1 MPLTYNIQ
9 TVPVPPLKSR
19 NQNGFNWM
27 FRCLLSSLLLFIGSF
42 NAEAQPPRPS
52 QAQDTVRI
60 VEILQADQFLFRTI
74 DSVTQLQILKGH
86 VRIRQG
92 ETYFSADS
100 IIYNEQNNFM
110 EAFGNVQ
117 IRDADSIKIYSSY
130 MQYEGTRKLATF
142 RKQVKLTDGNS
153 TLFTDEMD
161 YDMNAKIGTYRNGGR
176 IESKQTTLTSNEGFY
191 YADIKDVYFIGNV
204 KMSDPDVALAS
215 DSLLYNTGNQVATFI
230 APTTIKSKSSV
241 VNTREGYYDLK
252 FKKAKFGS
260 RARMQDSTTVLIAD
274 DFAFDEKTGLGEAK
288 GNIQYKDTAQGVLL
302 FSNRAYFNKIK
313 KNVLATEKPVL
324 VVIQESDSIY
334 IAADTIYSGT
344 IRDLPTLRK
353 GYIHSFDTTVS
364 AIPPVTDTLRT
375 QQKGASTDSVV
386 KKQNIVNADSVRFI
400 TAFRHVRIYSDS
412 LQAICD
418 SLFFSGIDSTF
429 ELYYNPIAWSK
440 GSQIS
445 GDTILIKT
453 QNKRPSELNVRENAF
468 LIQEVQQQRGFYN
481 QISGRTLQG
490 LFESGNLRYVK
501 VKGIAASIYYA
512 QDNDSAF
519 VGMNRSY
526 ADIIE
531 LYFLNQAIQK
541 VKYTRSVK
549 GVTYPIRKLPE
560 DMLQLK
566 GFFWMDA
573 KRPKNKI
580 ELFL

>member
-1 MPLTYNIQ
+1 MSVNNNIQ
-9 TVPVPPLKSR
+9 TLSVSPHSR
-19 NQNGFNWM
+19 RKKDGSNGWVCCVLFL
-27 FRCLLSSLLLFIGSF
+27 FLFVTSSLHTT
-42 NAEAQPPRPS
+42 AQAPRPS
-52 QAQDTVRI
+52 QTQDTVRI
-60 VEILQADQFLFRTI
+60 VEILHADQFLFRTI

-92 ETYFSADS
+92 ASFFSADS
-100 IIYNEQNNFM
+100 IVYNERTNFM

-117 IRDADSIKIYSSY
+117 IHDADSIKIYSSS

-153 TLFTDEMD
+153 TLFTDEME

-176 IESKQTTLTSNEGFY
+176 IESKQTTLTSNEGYY

-204 KMSDPDVALAS
+204 KMSDPEVALAS

-230 APTTIKSKSSV
+230 APTTIKSGSSV

-274 DFAFDEKTGLGEAK
+274 DFAFDDKTGLGEAK

-324 VVIQESDSIY
+324 VVIQDADSIY

-344 IRDLPTLRK
+344 VRDLPSLRK

-364 AIPPVTDTLRT
+364 KPGTDTNRIPSPPA
-375 QQKGASTDSVV
+375 ASDSLV
-386 KKQNIVNADSVRFI
+386 KNKKLVQADSVRFI

-429 ELYYNPIAWSK
+429 ELYYNPVAWSM

-445 GDTILIKT
+445 GDTILIRT
-453 QNKRPSELNVRENAF
+453 QNKQPSELKVQENAF
-468 LIQEVQQQRGFYN
+468 LIQEVQRQRNFYN
-481 QISGRTLQG
+481 QISGRRLQG
-490 LFESGNLRYVK
+490 RFENGNLRYVQ
-501 VKGIAASIYYA
+501 VRGIAASIYYA
-512 QDNDSAF
+512 QDDDSAF

-526 ADIIE
+526 ADLIE
-531 LYFLNQAIQK
+531 LYFADRAIQK

-560 DMLQLK
+560 DMQQLK
-566 GFFWMDA
+566 GFFWMEA

>member
-1 MPLTYNIQ
+1 MSVNNNIQ
-9 TVPVPPLKSR
+9 TFSVSPHSR
-19 NQNGFNWM
+19 RKKDGSNGWVCSILFL
-27 FRCLLSSLLLFIGSF
+27 FLFITASLHTR
-42 NAEAQPPRPS
+42 AQAPRPS
-52 QAQDTVRI
+52 QTQDTVRV
-60 VEILQADQFLFRTI
+60 VEILHADQFLFRTI

-92 ETYFSADS
+92 ASFFSADS
-100 IIYNEQNNFM
+100 IVYNERTNFM

-117 IRDADSIKIYSSY
+117 IHDADSIKIYSSF
-130 MQYEGTRKLATF
+130 MQYEGSRKLATF

-153 TLFTDEMD
+153 TLFTDEME

-176 IESKQTTLTSNEGFY
+176 IESKQTTLTSNEGYY

-204 KMSDPDVALAS
+204 KMSDPEVALAS

-230 APTTIKSKSSV
+230 APTTIKSGSSV

-274 DFAFDEKTGLGEAK
+274 DFAFDDKTGLGEAK

-324 VVIQESDSIY
+324 VVIQEADSIY

-344 IRDLPTLRK
+344 VRDLPSLRK

-364 AIPPVTDTLRT
+364 KPGADTNRIPPPP
-375 QQKGASTDSVV
+375 AAADSLV
-386 KKQNIVNADSVRFI
+386 KNKKLVQADSVRFI
-400 TAFRHVRIYSDS
+400 TAFRHVRIFSDS

-429 ELYYNPIAWSK
+429 ELYYNPVAWSK

-445 GDTILIKT
+445 GDTILIRT
-453 QNKRPSELNVRENAF
+453 QNKQPSELKVQENAF
-468 LIQEVQQQRGFYN
+468 LIQEVQRQRNFYN
-481 QISGRTLQG
+481 QISGRTLHG
-490 LFESGNLRYVK
+490 RFENGNLRYVK

-512 QDNDSAF
+512 QDDDSAF

-526 ADIIE
+526 ADLIE
-531 LYFLNQAIQK
+531 LFFAEQAIRK

-560 DMLQLK
+560 DMQQLK
-566 GFFWMDA
+566 GFFWMED